1 MIPHFLHSTPALL
14 NFSSCHH
21 CDNTST
27 ELRLRSP
34 TSQSQVPLLCYV
46 TQQID
51 IPCDFSFLLCVK
63 RWLGYSSIHSVL
75 QTVRQQTSSAWKHC
89 PQSWVL
95 PHHRFLLILRFSAPC
110 DFWVVVSLLPCA
122 GSHRL
127 EISVPKRNQR
137 LLRQLRQ
144 SMLVNFAVAVASL
157 VDIRGFDQHPSKLFI
172 IYGTERVGGEKGE
185 TNKQKIP
192 KLIFYLEI

>member
-1 MIPHFLHSTPALL
+1 MIPYFLHSTPALL
-14 NFSSCHH
+14 NFSGCHH
-21 CDNTST
+21 CDNMST

-46 TQQID
+46 TQQIN

-63 RWLGYSSIHSVL
+63 RWLGYSSTHSVL
-75 QTVRQQTSSAWKHC
+75 QTVSQQISSAWKHC

-95 PHHRFLLILRFSAPC
+95 PHHHFLLILRFSALC

-127 EISVPKRNQR
+127 EISVPKRNQS

-144 SMLVNFAVAVASL
+144 SMLVNFSVAVDSL
-157 VDIRGFDQHPSKLFI
+157 VDIRGFDQHPSKLFT
-172 IYGTERVGGEKGE
+172 IY
-185 TNKQKIP
+185 P
-192 KLIFYLEI
+192 WH